1 MSSSSDWEM
10 PHAVQPKP
18 ENYAFDLEGALTSL
32 VGLRAI
38 IPADAF
44 TAETLGTERTG
55 NGVLI
60 REGVVLTIGYLVT
73 EAETIWL
80 HLADGRAVPGH
91 VLAYD
96 QETGFGLVQALAR
109 LDLPALPIGQSKAA
123 KVGDAVVVAG
133 AGGRKHSVVARIAA
147 KQEFAGNWEY
157 VLDEAIFTAPAHPFW
172 GGTAMIGRAGELLGI
187 GSLQVQQVRESGTPE
202 PLNMIVPID
211 ILKPILEDLLTLGR
225 PNHPPRP
232 WLGLNATEVDD
243 KVVVAR
249 VSSGGPARRANLR
262 TGDVVLA
269 VAGQEVNDLAGF
281 FRKVWSHLRGARDL
295 RRPQS
300 LPQGPEFALTS
311 MIATRSRCRDRVASC
326 GRFESEAGRLLPSN
340 LDPSLAVREI
350 LPDRHRRWPRA
361 RGQYRAIIRQ
371 QLEFSPCQRARLS
384 PRAALRECYAFG
396 CGTMRI

>member
-1 MSSSSDWEM
+1 MASSADWEM
-10 PHAVQPKP
+10 PPALQPKP
-18 ENYAFDLEGALTSL
+18 ENYDYDLDEALTAL
-32 VGLRAI
+32 VGLRAMV
-38 IPADAF
+38 PADAF
-44 TAETLGTERTG
+44 TAETLGTERSG

-60 REGVVLTIGYLVT
+60 REGVVLTIGYLIT

-96 QETGFGLVQALAR
+96 QETGFGLVQALGR
-109 LDLPALPIGQSKAA
+109 LELPVLPIGRSKSA

-157 VLDEAIFTAPAHPFW
+157 VLDEAIFTSPAHPFW
-172 GGTAMIGRAGELLGI
+172 GGTAMIGRDGELLGI
-187 GSLQVQQVRESGTPE
+187 GSLQVQQMREIGTPE

-232 WLGLNATEVDD
+232 WLGLNAAEIED

-249 VSSGGPARRANLR
+249 VSNSGPARRANLR

-269 VAGQEVNDLAGF
+269 VAGAEVSELAGF
-281 FRKVWSHLRGARDL
+281 FRKVWSLGRAGVEVPLTIYRDGRTFEARV
-295 RRPQS
+295 
-300 LPQGPEFALTS
+300 TS
-311 MIATRSRCRDRVASC
+311 GDRN
-326 GRFESEAGRLLPSN
+326 RFLKG
-340 LDPSLAVREI
+340 PSL
-350 LPDRHRRWPRA
+350 H
-361 RGQYRAIIRQ
+361 
-371 QLEFSPCQRARLS
+371 
-384 PRAALRECYAFG
+384 
-396 CGTMRI
+396 

>member
-10 PHAVQPKP
+10 PLTVQPKP
-18 ENYAFDLEGALTSL
+18 ENYAYDLEGALTSL

-44 TAETLGTERTG
+44 TAETLGTERSG

-60 REGVVLTIGYLVT
+60 RDGVVLTIGYLIT

-91 VLAYD
+91 MLAYD

-109 LDLPALPIGQSKAA
+109 LELPALPIGQSKSA
-123 KVGDAVVVAG
+123 KVGDPVVVAG

-202 PLNMIVPID
+202 PLNMVVPID
-211 ILKPILEDLLTLGR
+211 ILKPILEDLITMGR

-232 WLGLNATEVDD
+232 WLGLNATEIDD
-243 KVVVAR
+243 KIVVAR
-249 VSSGGPARRANLR
+249 VSTGGPARRANLR
-262 TGDVVLA
+262 TGDIVLA
-269 VAGQEVNDLAGF
+269 VAGSDVGDLAGF
-281 FRKVWSHLRGARDL
+281 FRKVWSLGKAGVEVPLTVYRDG
-295 RRPQS
+295 RTFEVRI
-300 LPQGPEFALTS
+300 TS
-311 MIATRSRCRDRVASC
+311 GDRN
-326 GRFESEAGRLLPSN
+326 RFLKG
-340 LDPSLAVREI
+340 PSL
-350 LPDRHRRWPRA
+350 H
-361 RGQYRAIIRQ
+361 
-371 QLEFSPCQRARLS
+371 
-384 PRAALRECYAFG
+384 
-396 CGTMRI
+396 

>member
-10 PHAVQPKP
+10 PQAVQPKP
-18 ENYAFDLEGALTSL
+18 ENYAYNLEEALTSL

-44 TAETLGTERTG
+44 TADTLGTERSG

-60 REGVVLTIGYLVT
+60 RDGVVLTIGYLIT
-73 EAETIWL
+73 EAETVWL

-109 LDLPALPIGQSKAA
+109 LELPALPIGQSNSA

-172 GGTAMIGRAGELLGI
+172 GGTAMIGPSGELLGI
-187 GSLQVQQVRESGTPE
+187 GSLQVQQVRETGTPE

-243 KVVVAR
+243 KVVIAR
-249 VSSGGPARRANLR
+249 VSTGGPARRANLR

-269 VAGQEVNDLAGF
+269 VADTEVSDLAGF
-281 FRKVWSHLRGARDL
+281 FRKVWSLGKAGVEVPLTIYRDGRTFEARV
-295 RRPQS
+295 
-300 LPQGPEFALTS
+300 TS
-311 MIATRSRCRDRVASC
+311 GDRN
-326 GRFESEAGRLLPSN
+326 RFLKG
-340 LDPSLAVREI
+340 PSL
-350 LPDRHRRWPRA
+350 H
-361 RGQYRAIIRQ
+361 
-371 QLEFSPCQRARLS
+371 
-384 PRAALRECYAFG
+384 
-396 CGTMRI
+396 